1 MSAKQ
6 TIIQYLSPGTHKVTI
21 PDGYSNQ
28 VVVYCWGAGGGSGGG
43 RTVQPGGAGAF
54 AAGIVSIDS
63 GDEVV
68 ISIGSRGGNSV
79 DRFAG
84 GIGGKGNNP
93 ILNYDGGNGGPGID
107 SDGDDDGAYPGGGGG
122 GATAL
127 LVNNTPYIVASGGGG
142 AGGEGDDHVTGLPGK
157 AGGVGSLTDI
167 SKGGNGSR
175 PGGGGG
181 GGGYLGG
188 AGGSGSA
195 RNIGGPPYN
204 KPGAGNGG
212 QIYTIPSATEVV
224 SQAGSGTVPGGTSNP
239 FYPLSKRGYAGYDGA
254 AIIVFTQ
261 NIQAWI
267 KDNGDWKSLTNL
279 YVKEPDT
286 SFVTEG
292 GVTVVKDGGWKNITR
307 AWVKADGIWKEIA
320 SGVEIVP
327 SRVTEKPDSRVTV
340 NITIALDATN
350 YNLRDFLTGTSY
362 YPGYTTINLTINAG
376 VNVYSTN
383 TGVPALNVSGLSDGD
398 TVVLTNNGLIQGKG
412 GQGGAAGEY
421 TSSGGVAVDSKGRP
435 IYTTYKGTTGSGG
448 TTSVPGRPG
457 GVGGPALSIESGQ
470 LELINLGT
478 IAGGGGGGGGGGG
491 PTGGQGGGGA
501 GLGAG
506 ANAGTLTAAGAGAGN
521 GGTGGAQGSA
531 GVNGTNDTNN
541 GGQGGTAGA
550 SIMGTTRI
558 TITTNGIILGPRL
571 STNWYVGS

>member
-21 PDGYSNQ
+21 PAGYSNQ
-28 VVVYCWGAGGGSGGG
+28 VVVYCWGAGGGKGLG
-43 RTVQPGGAGAF
+43 RNPSPGGAGGF

-63 GDEVV
+63 GDVV
-68 ISIGSRGGNSV
+68 TISIGSRGGDAPSYYV
-79 DRFAG
+79 G
-84 GIGGKGNNP
+84 GTAGKGNNP
-93 ILNYDGGNGGPGID
+93 VINYDGGAGAPGIIA
-107 SDGDDDGAYPGGGGG
+107 DGDPDGPYPGGGGG

-127 LVNNTPYIVASGGGG
+127 LVNNTPYIVAPGGGG
-142 AGGEGDDHVTGLPGK
+142 SGGEGDDYLTAEAGK
-157 AGGVGSLTDI
+157 AGGVGSLNDI
-167 SKGGNGSR
+167 SKGANGLNY
-175 PGGGGG
+175 GGGGG

-188 AGGSGSA
+188 AGGK
-195 RNIGGPPYN
+195 GGPSHGGGR
-204 KPGAGNGG
+204 PGAGNGG

-224 SQAGSGTVPGGTSNP
+224 TQAGSGIVPGGTSNP

-254 AIIVFTQ
+254 AIVVFTQ
-261 NIQAWI
+261 NIQAWV
-267 KDNGDWKSLTNL
+267 KDNDDWKSLTNL

-292 GVTVVKDGGWKNITR
+292 GVTVIKDGGWKNITR
-307 AWVKADGIWKEIA
+307 AWVKADGVWKEIA

-327 SRVTEKPDSRVTV
+327 TRVTEKPDSRVTV

-362 YPGYTTINLTINAG
+362 YPGYTTINLTINGG

-421 TSSGGVAVDSKGRP
+421 TGSSVAVDSKGRP
-435 IYTTYKGTTGSGG
+435 IYSSYKGSTGG

-457 GVGGPALSIESGQ
+457 GVGGPALSIESGR

-531 GVNGTNDTNN
+531 GANGTNDTNN
-541 GGQGGTAGA
+541 GGAGGTAGA
-550 SIMGTTRI
+550 SLMGTTRI
-558 TITTNGIILGPRL
+558 TITTNGTILGPKL
-571 STNWYVGS
+571 STNWYVGR

>member
-28 VVVYCWGAGGGSGGG
+28 VVVYCWGAGGGSGTG
-43 RTVQPGGAGAF
+43 RNPQPGGAGGF

-68 ISIGSRGGNSV
+68 ISIGSRGEQAPTQS
-79 DRFAG
+79 RG
-84 GIGGKGNNP
+84 GQGGKGNNP
-93 ILNYDGGNGGPGID
+93 VINYDGGNGGPGNN
-107 SDGDDDGAYPGGGGG
+107 SDGDNDGVYSGGGGG

-127 LVNNTPYIVASGGGG
+127 LVNNTPYIVAPGGGG
-142 AGGEGDDHVTGLPGK
+142 AGGEGDDNVIGLPGK

-167 SKGGNGSR
+167 SKGGTGST

-195 RNIGGPPYN
+195 RNVGGPPFN

-212 QIYTIPSATEVV
+212 QIYTIGSATDVV
-224 SQAGSGTVPGGTSNP
+224 TEAGSGTVPGGTGNP

-254 AIIVFTQ
+254 AIVVFTQ

-279 YVKEPDT
+279 YVKTPDET
-286 SFVTEG
+286 FVTDG
-292 GVTVVKDGGWKNITR
+292 GVSVVKEGGWKNITR
-307 AWVKADGIWKEIA
+307 AWVKADGEWKEIA

-327 SRVTEKPDSRVTV
+327 TRVTEKPDSRVTV
-340 NITIALDATN
+340 NITVALDATN
-350 YNLRDFLTGTSY
+350 YNLRDFLAGTSY
-362 YPGYTTINLTINAG
+362 YPGYTTINLTINGG

-383 TGVPALNVSGLSDGD
+383 TGVPALNVSGLADGD

-421 TSSGGVAVDSKGRP
+421 TSSAGAVDSKGRP
-435 IYTTYKGTTGSGG
+435 IYQTIKGSGGG

-457 GVGGPALSIESGQ
+457 GVGGPGLSIESGRV
-470 LELINLGT
+470 ELINLGT

-521 GGTGGAQGSA
+521 GGNGGAQGSA
-531 GVNGTNDTNN
+531 GANGINDTNN
-541 GGQGGTAGA
+541 GGKGGTAGA
-550 SIMGTTRI
+550 SIMGTTKL
-558 TITTNGIILGPRL
+558 TITTNGTILGPQL
-571 STNWYVGS
+571 STNWYVGR